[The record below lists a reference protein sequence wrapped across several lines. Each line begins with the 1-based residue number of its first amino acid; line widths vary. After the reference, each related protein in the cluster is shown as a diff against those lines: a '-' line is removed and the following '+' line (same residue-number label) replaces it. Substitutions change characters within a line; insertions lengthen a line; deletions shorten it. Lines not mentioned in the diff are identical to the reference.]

1 MRHVARSEAE
11 APARDPAAVTASKP
25 GSNFKAKE
33 GTKGTSRLV
42 GVAVRV
48 SEICALKE
56 KYVLICYWKIISKLN
71 SSSNF
76 KLLGSSIIRDSKC
89 SSFLN
94 IHIFMLRDLK
104 II

>member
-48 SEICALKE
+48 SEICALTE
-56 KYVLICYWKIISKLN
+56 K
-71 SSSNF
+71 
-76 KLLGSSIIRDSKC
+76 
-89 SSFLN
+89 
-94 IHIFMLRDLK
+94 
-104 II
+104 

>member
-56 KYVLICYWKIISKLN
+56 KYVLIFYGKIISKLN
-71 SSSNF
+71 SSLTFNYLEIPSVR
-76 KLLGSSIIRDSKC
+76 S
-89 SSFLN
+89 LN
-94 IHIFMLRDLK
+94 ALPS
-104 II
+104 

>member
-1 MRHVARSEAE
+1 MLPDLRLRPQLEIQLQLQAL
-11 APARDPAAVTASKP
+11 KP

-56 KYVLICYWKIISKLN
+56 KYVLIFYGKIISKLN

-76 KLLGSSIIRDSKC
+76 Q
-89 SSFLN
+89 
-94 IHIFMLRDLK
+94 
-104 II
+104 